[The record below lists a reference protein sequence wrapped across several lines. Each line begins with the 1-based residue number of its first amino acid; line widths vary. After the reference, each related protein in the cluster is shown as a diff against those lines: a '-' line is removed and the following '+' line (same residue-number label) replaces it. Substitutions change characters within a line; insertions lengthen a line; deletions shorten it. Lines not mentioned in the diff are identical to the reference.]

1 MEEFSKLNDLNIIIL
16 LFLIFLI
23 NQIILNYREKIAS
36 NFKLYDFPNN
46 RKIHKK
52 PTPLIGGI
60 CLFATIIVAYFLSL
74 IYREINL
81 QNFITSIVFFIIF
94 FLTGLIDDIKQISA
108 KKRTFI
114 ILFTL
119 LILLFSND
127 NFVIE
132 NLSFKFSNL
141 EIQLGKFSLVFTI
154 FSIFALYNAFNFIDG
169 YNGVSISIVIF
180 WILFLFFSNP
190 NIIYLFTLVILI
202 TLFFYNLAG
211 KIFLGNSG
219 TSLLSVFFSVS
230 LIGDYN
236 LNNYIYADEILFI
249 L

>member
-202 TLFFYNLAG
+202 TLFFL
-211 KIFLGNSG
+211 
-219 TSLLSVFFSVS
+219 
-230 LIGDYN
+230 
-236 LNNYIYADEILFI
+236 
-249 L
+249 